1 MPFNEPSPIRVW
13 AGVTLFFGIGVAL
26 AIVITLAAISR
37 GDSQFVAI
45 FAGALAG
52 GCGAWFVFFVVLNM
66 LKQIRALKRGSPKE
80 LSQPST
86 EN

>member
-13 AGVTLFFGIGVAL
+13 AGVLLFFGIGVAI
-26 AIVITLAAISR
+26 AIAITLAAISR
-37 GDSQFVAI
+37 GDSPFVAI

-52 GCGAWFVFFVVLNM
+52 GCGAWFVFFVLFNM
-66 LKQIRALKRGSPKE
+66 LKQIRVLKRGSPKE
-80 LSQPST
+80 FSQLSK